1 MLGNTRYFGLPDDF
15 RNLVESGSGIKIM
28 SGEDH
33 LQDIASSG

>member
-15 RNLVESGSGIKIM
+15 RNWVESGIKIM

>member
-15 RNLVESGSGIKIM
+15 RNWVESGIKKIM